1 EDQPLVHHIAARASA
16 AADGLRQDADGVA
29 AGCVGRAG
37 SDARRA
43 DGGGDVAAGAA
54 RAALAADVG
63 GNRQAEGDRI
73 GAHAAARA
81 ATAADRLQHDA
92 AGAAARGADVEILP
106 ADIHVA
112 ARTAMAARPAHRHG
126 QGIQAGAGDRA
137 ARPAAAAD
145 RLRENAVGMQA
156 ARLDGGRRRAAE
168 QDVAA
173 IARRAAGAAYAES
186 DPRVDIEHVAAVA
199 AAAAAAVAAA
209 QPRVVLVHVAAVAAA
224 AADRLRQDAVRES
237 ARGPNGARLAGETRR
252 AAVAAGRALTAHAE
266 YPGRAAGIAA
276 AAADRL
282 RADPDRRVARSRDG
296 AEILH
301 RHPRAAGLDLAARIA
316 ADRDGAARRPGIAAA
331 AGHRHGHDAGRAVA
345 GGLDR
350 AGIRHG
356 NGAGVAADAAV
367 TAHLDDQPVG
377 HAARAASPGNRLC
390 VEPVGEVSRG
400 DDMPGLVDGHRARVA
415 ALATIAAGPAQHI

>member
-106 ADIHVA
+106 AEIHVA

-145 RLRENAVGMQA
+145 RLRENAVGMHA
-156 ARLDGGRRRAAE
+156 ARLDGDRRRAAE

-173 IARRAAGAAYAES
+173 IARRAPGAAYAES
-186 DPRVDIEHVAAVA
+186 DPRADIE
-199 AAAAAAVAAA
+199 
-209 QPRVVLVHVAAVAAA
+209 HVAAVAAA

-237 ARGPNGARLAGETRR
+237 ARGGNAAQLAGEIQR
-252 AAVAAGRALTAHAE
+252 AAVAAARALPAPAE
-266 YPGRAAGIAA
+266 YPGRAAGVAA

-282 RADPDRRVARSRDG
+282 RADPDGGVARSRDG

-301 RHPRAAGLDLAARIA
+301 RHPRAAGLDPAARIA
-316 ADRDGAARRPGIAAA
+316 A
-331 AGHRHGHDAGRAVA
+331 
-345 GGLDR
+345 
-350 AGIRHG
+350 
-356 NGAGVAADAAV
+356 
-367 TAHLDDQPVG
+367 
-377 HAARAASPGNRLC
+377 
-390 VEPVGEVSRG
+390 
-400 DDMPGLVDGHRARVA
+400 
-415 ALATIAAGPAQHI
+415 